1 MSALESESDY
11 SSNITDF
18 DGSSDSS
25 CDPELTSKSI
35 FFVKK
40 FYFLKL

>member
-25 CDPELTSKSI
+25 CDPELPSKSI
-35 FFVKK
+35 
-40 FYFLKL
+40 YFCSKNFIF